1 MHRTDWAATFAGVEH
16 RLLQT
21 LGESPAWDGRGLE
34 LGHDG
39 AKLLQSSEH
48 DKTRLSRIG
57 VAVDHSF
64 DRGEDTARNTD
75 HSMICWL
82 LSQIPGRPHKALLYR
97 LDGAACDDF
106 LQGRLLNKQQ
116 RTIELLSTAACKRPS
131 DTVKL
136 WSVDQLATLDDEESD
151 FAPEAGIASHTA
163 AVTGG
168 STLQFRSHEGD
179 NVPPSN
185 SDHTINSAKLYE
197 VSELSDDGE
206 TDTSFATS

>member
-21 LGESPAWDGRGLE
+21 LSESPAWDGRGLE

-82 LSQIPGRPHKALLYR
+82 LSQIPGRPHKALFELPGGR
-97 LDGAACDDF
+97 STARKSCLLWNSF
-106 LQGRLLNKQQ
+106 LF
-116 RTIELLSTAACKRPS
+116 LLS
-131 DTVKL
+131 
-136 WSVDQLATLDDEESD
+136 
-151 FAPEAGIASHTA
+151 
-163 AVTGG
+163 G
-168 STLQFRSHEGD
+168 STGLM
-179 NVPPSN
+179 VLP
-185 SDHTINSAKLYE
+185 
-197 VSELSDDGE
+197 VM
-206 TDTSFATS
+206 TSFKDGS